1 MSIFFTDPPYG
12 LEKGNDDPAKEMD
25 YNGVYRLAKGGT
37 LTLLTLSMAVP
48 NGIAF
53 APGEKLL
60 YVANSDPQKAVW
72 MAYPVKDDGT
82 LEEGRCSPAKIRPAW
97 R

>member
-53 APGEKLL
+53 AGRE
-60 YVANSDPQKAVW
+60 A
-72 MAYPVKDDGT
+72 PVRGQF
-82 LEEGRCSPAKIRPAW
+82 RPAKSRLDGLSGQG
-97 R
+97 